1 MWVRSVALVRL
12 LVFAIIHTLCYRSHK
27 MGTYVYNLNC
37 RLLFVLIII
46 AFTQFSSAQL
56 SSGGGLPSGSLSK
69 LVVAESGRVFVL
81 DEKSGGAVY
90 MLSEDLS
97 TVMMSPSNTS
107 TIPRGIVLSVEEDR
121 LVICWTPSSEENAF
135 CTIHDSST
143 LTELARARL
152 TPSELNIVTPSSSSY
167 SVSRG
172 FVEGGETFFVAT
184 SGADGSGGANRLYHG
199 EYHFSD
205 GSSARDL
212 DSPLI
217 EVSSSGFIRT
227 YRGGARVGNF
237 VYLVGSD
244 ETASDAVRI
253 VRLCDGSEWDSWY
266 EIRLFCGQS
275 PTLIVDEFDN
285 ALISTNFLLVEDGI
299 DEPTLVVSV
308 FASDRDE
315 TNICSFPISAID
327 SAANVTFTTCTSTNI
342 DLSPIWTLELQQCVS
357 GESIVS

>member
-1 MWVRSVALVRL
+1 MHRSD
-12 LVFAIIHTLCYRSHK
+12 K
-27 MGTYVYNLNC
+27 MGTYNLNC
-37 RLLFVLIII
+37 RLLFVWIII
-46 AFTQFSSAQL
+46 AFAQFSGAQL

-107 TIPRGIVLSVEEDR
+107 TTPRGIVLSVEEDR

-152 TPSELNIVTPSSSSY
+152 SPLGLNIGTPLTSSY

-172 FVEGGETFFVAT
+172 FVKGGETFFVAT
-184 SGADGSGGANRLYHG
+184 SGPDGGGGSRLYHG
-199 EYHFSD
+199 EYQFSD
-205 GSSARDL
+205 GSAARDL
-212 DSPLI
+212 DTPQI
-217 EVSSSGFIRT
+217 DSSSGFTRT

-237 VYLVGSD
+237 VYLFGDD
-244 ETASDAVRI
+244 ETTRDAVRI

-266 EIRLFCGQS
+266 EVRLLCGQP
-275 PTLIVDEFDN
+275 PTSIIDDFDN
-285 ALISTNFLLVEDGI
+285 ALISANFLL
-299 DEPTLVVSV
+299 
-308 FASDRDE
+308 ASDRVE

-342 DLSPIWTLELQQCVS
+342 DLSPIWISGLLPCVS
-357 GESIVS
+357 GESLVS

>member
-1 MWVRSVALVRL
+1 
-12 LVFAIIHTLCYRSHK
+12 
-27 MGTYVYNLNC
+27 MGTYNLNC
-37 RLLFVLIII
+37 RLLFVSIII
-46 AFTQFSSAQL
+46 AFAQFSGAQL

-69 LVVAESGRVFVL
+69 LVVAESGRVFLL

-107 TIPRGIVLSVEEDR
+107 TTPRGIVLSVEEDR
-121 LVICWTPSSEENAF
+121 LIICWTPTSEENAF

-152 TPSELNIVTPSSSSY
+152 TPLELSIGTPSTSSY

-184 SGADGSGGANRLYHG
+184 SGPDGSGANRLYHG
-199 EYHFSD
+199 EYQFSD
-205 GSSARDL
+205 GSAARDL
-212 DSPLI
+212 DTPQI
-217 EVSSSGFIRT
+217 DTSSGFTRT

-244 ETASDAVRI
+244 ETTSNDAVRI

-266 EIRLFCGQS
+266 EVRLFCGVQS
-275 PTLIVDEFDN
+275 GHVLDEFDN
-285 ALISTNFLLVEDGI
+285 ALISANFLLVEDGV

-308 FASDRDE
+308 FSTDTGD
-315 TNICSFPISAID
+315 TNICSFPISVID

-342 DLSPIWTLELQQCVS
+342 DLSPIWMSGLRQCA
-357 GESIVS
+357 GEPLVC

>member
-1 MWVRSVALVRL
+1 
-12 LVFAIIHTLCYRSHK
+12 
-27 MGTYVYNLNC
+27 MGTYVYNPNC
-37 RLLFVLIII
+37 RLLFFWIII
-46 AFTQFSSAQL
+46 AFAQFSGAQF
-56 SSGGGLPSGSLSK
+56 SSGGGLPSGSLNK
-69 LVVAESGRVFVL
+69 LVVAESGRVFLL

-107 TIPRGIVLSVEEDR
+107 TTPRGIVLSVEEDR

-143 LTELARARL
+143 LIELARARL
-152 TPSELNIVTPSSSSY
+152 SPLGLNIRTPLTSSY

-184 SGADGSGGANRLYHG
+184 SGPDGSGANRLYHG
-199 EYHFSD
+199 EYQFSD
-205 GSSARDL
+205 GSTARDL
-212 DSPLI
+212 DSPEI
-217 EVSSSGFIRT
+217 DTSSGFSRT
-227 YRGGARVGNF
+227 YTGGARVGNF
-237 VYLVGSD
+237 VYSVGSD
-244 ETASDAVRI
+244 ETTRDTVRI
-253 VRLCDGSEWDSWY
+253 VRLCDGNEWDSWY
-266 EIRLFCGQS
+266 EVRLFCGKS
-275 PTLIVDEFDN
+275 PTSILDDFDN
-285 ALISTNFLLVEDGI
+285 ALISANFLLVEDGV

-308 FASDRDE
+308 FASDTGD

-342 DLSPIWTLELQQCVS
+342 NLSPKWTLELRQCVS